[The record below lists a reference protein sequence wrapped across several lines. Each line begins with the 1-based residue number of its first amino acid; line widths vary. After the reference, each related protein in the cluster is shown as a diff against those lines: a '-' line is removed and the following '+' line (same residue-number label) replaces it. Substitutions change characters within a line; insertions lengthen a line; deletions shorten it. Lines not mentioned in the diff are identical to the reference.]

1 MENPDDGQFEHMSG
15 HALMGTSA
23 PWSHIKDTPKENYP
37 HQMPSDMSNQSLAK
51 LLDLSS
57 RLPIDRE
64 GEITPIMAWTMIF
77 TCERIGEL
85 VEKDF
90 ERLKNGLV
98 GKVRCY
104 GYVPALIPVVM
115 VLWLLTKTFF
125 FRFGAVLEEFEVR
138 DALNGVL
145 AEKDIIP
152 AMSNAMFVSQ
162 GVAAG
167 QH

>member
-104 GYVPALIPVVM
+104 G
-115 VLWLLTKTFF
+115 
-125 FRFGAVLEEFEVR
+125 FGAVLEEFEVR